1 MRISQAL
8 KDRVVELDRRY
19 RSTWDAHAIAH
30 VVGMSPTTAAKI
42 LREVRGPRP
51 KRAKRPH
58 TRRTRF
64 ARRDA
69 MWSTDF
75 VDLGWGWKLI
85 KTIDEMSGFRLGWDL
100 CRSETAEAAVSH
112 ARSIVERMGRAP
124 LVWKYDHGSGCTS
137 LAFQAFL
144 AGHKVVAYPI
154 PPRAPWANGRVER
167 DHQDILAWLIPLEG
181 QELTRE
187 ELERE
192 VDEAMLG
199 FNFVKPRA
207 SHRFRKSAE
216 VYFDDE
222 IGGLENT
229 DDEVRG
235 HFAQDIDDAT
245 LELGGDPGGSSERLH
260 RRAVRLVMQRW
271 GLYEEWDTAAPE
283 GSSGAETVNRTGAEN
298 VSF

>member
-8 KDRVVELDRRY
+8 KDRVVALDWRY

-42 LREVRGPRP
+42 LREARGPRP
-51 KRAKRPH
+51 KRTKRPH

-64 ARRDA
+64 ARRDV

-75 VDLGWGWKLI
+75 VDLGWGWRLI

-137 LAFQAFL
+137 RAFQGVL
-144 AGHKVVAYPI
+144 AEWKVVAYPI

-181 QELTRE
+181 REPTRE
-187 ELERE
+187 ELDRE
-192 VDEAMLG
+192 VDEGMLS

-207 SHRFRKSAE
+207 SHGFRKSAE
-216 VYFDDE
+216 VYFDAE
-222 IGGLENT
+222 VGGLENA
-229 DDEVRG
+229 DDVARG
-235 HFAQDIDDAT
+235 QFAQAIDDAKSE
-245 LELGGDPGGSSERLH
+245 LEGGRGASGERLH

-271 GLYEEWDTAAPE
+271 GLYEEWDAAAPE
-283 GSSGAETVNRTGAEN
+283 GPSGTETVNRTGSEN